1 MLSGQQKKLPSTS
14 DILFSSINFIILSNN
29 MTMRILSEVTF
40 PSEKKKKLSSWNSK
54 RLLDYWQVNQVSN
67 DMQHPEYE
75 WWTKFQTSTDLT
87 SNWAQQEGS
96 ACIPQIYFLQTKLP
110 CAYLHSSVQCAALRI
125 VDRNWSAERCR
136 KHVRRREQFNCYIC
150 KRNQTLSRYFNNY
163 FLFETVSATFFKWR
177 FGMPLISK
185 KKHQKLYFKWRF
197 EMPIISSQ
205 FPLKAVICFICNVLG
220 YQFSGN
226 FKKIKKNHLW
236 ITLGSWPVQFPY
248 TY

>member
-110 CAYLHSSVQCAALRI
+110 VHICIPLYKRGF
-125 VDRNWSAERCR
+125 E
-136 KHVRRREQFNCYIC
+136 NCGP
-150 KRNQTLSRYFNNY
+150 K
-163 FLFETVSATFFKWR
+163 
-177 FGMPLISK
+177 LISRK
-185 KKHQKLYFKWRF
+185 VSKTCTQKGAIQLLH
-197 EMPIISSQ
+197 M
-205 FPLKAVICFICNVLG
+205 
-220 YQFSGN
+220 
-226 FKKIKKNHLW
+226 
-236 ITLGSWPVQFPY
+236 
-248 TY
+248 

>member
-1 MLSGQQKKLPSTS
+1 MVYNPYIYLYIYSYRYVCMYMGHNFLQTVNNAVWSAKKLPSTS

-40 PSEKKKKLSSWNSK
+40 PSEKKKKKLSSWNSK

-110 CAYLHSSVQCAALRI
+110 CAYICIPLYNARLWELWTETDQPKGVE
-125 VDRNWSAERCR
+125 NMYAEGS
-136 KHVRRREQFNCYIC
+136 YA
-150 KRNQTLSRYFNNY
+150 
-163 FLFETVSATFFKWR
+163 TVTYVKE
-177 FGMPLISK
+177 I
-185 KKHQKLYFKWRF
+185 KLYLV
-197 EMPIISSQ
+197 ISTITSSLKQ
-205 FPLKAVICFICNVLG
+205 FQQLF
-220 YQFSGN
+220 
-226 FKKIKKNHLW
+226 
-236 ITLGSWPVQFPY
+236 
-248 TY
+248 